1 MILLD
6 LWYNPGKPIYGVKT
20 NSGVTA
26 ACLPAYYEAYDA
38 YTHRSLKGQ

>member
-1 MILLD
+1 MIRD
-6 LWYNPGKPIYGVKT
+6 LGKPIYGVKT

-38 YTHRSLKGQ
+38 YTHRSAIILLLS